1 MESNVIELRLL
12 IYDCVYLYHLHLRY
26 SLSVA
31 PIVLMVCICEVISWL
46 LKDLIGHWKGDLKLS
61 KGSLKTGIQN
71 PIWEKWCKNNQ
82 NNRQAGELEKKRK
95 EKNESSSS
103 EHWASLSST
112 YMLWT
117 IHYDPS
123 HPTSGRQ
130 PVKGQV
136 LTSQCVSSKLSLNES
151 QGSSTGCLGP
161 QVTSTG
167 GPPKSL
173 CDRNFIIIFAL
184 ST

>member
-1 MESNVIELRLL
+1 MIVFICIISIWDIVCPLLRLCWWSVSVKW
-12 IYDCVYLYHLHLRY
+12 YPDCWKTWLA
-26 SLSVA
+26 S
-31 PIVLMVCICEVISWL
+31 EKVIWSWVR
-46 LKDLIGHWKGDLKLS
+46 GVWRQES
-61 KGSLKTGIQN
+61 RIQSGRSGV
-71 PIWEKWCKNNQ
+71 KNNQ
-82 NNRQAGELEKKRK
+82 NNRQAGELENKIKY
-95 EKNESSSS
+95 KNESSSS

-136 LTSQCVSSKLSLNES
+136 LTSQCDSSKLSLNES
-151 QGSSTGCLGP
+151 QGSSVGCLGP

-173 CDRNFIIIFAL
+173 YDRNFIIIFAL